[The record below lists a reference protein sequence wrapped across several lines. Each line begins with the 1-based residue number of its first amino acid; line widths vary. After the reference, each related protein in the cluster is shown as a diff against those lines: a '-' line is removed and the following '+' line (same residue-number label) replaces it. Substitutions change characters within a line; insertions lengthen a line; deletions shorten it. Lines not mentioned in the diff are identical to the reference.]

1 MQCIEDLGGV
11 GNPNTVTSQEAE
23 ERSPLESGLD
33 VDTTIFYIRDGIRT
47 ADTTPASRVLAAPA
61 LLLVLAAAWSRLPE
75 PSRQPATQAFPY
87 RLPRWNPHRRI
98 LPVCSD
104 RSAPTHPPS
113 PPLPCTCT
121 APTPPLRSPDTTR
134 VIVPVPRPTA
144 YRRRDRE
151 DASHAAVWCGQAG
164 HRISVPTAPPTQR
177 GRSSCLAGGHLGHTT
192 RPGGRAHLHVEMIII
207 DSNFLTIKFNG
218 RTLFLLIFKL
228 ILITNHK

>member
-1 MQCIEDLGGV
+1 MEIRILLLLKKRKRDLLSSLGW
-11 GNPNTVTSQEAE
+11 TST
-23 ERSPLESGLD
+23 LLL
-33 VDTTIFYIRDGIRT
+33 FYIRDGIRT

-75 PSRQPATQAFPY
+75 PSQTHTTQAFPY
-87 RLPRWNPHRRI
+87 RLPRRNPHRRI

-144 YRRRDRE
+144 YRRRKRTKP
-151 DASHAAVWCGQAG
+151 AA
-164 HRISVPTAPPTQR
+164 RPR
-177 GRSSCLAGGHLGHTT
+177 GRLPRGRVVWA
-192 RPGGRAHLHVEMIII
+192 GRAPDLRPHRTADATRTQLL
-207 DSNFLTIKFNG
+207 SG
-218 RTLFLLIFKL
+218 RWASGPHDPARRTSAPARRDDNNRL
-228 ILITNHK
+228 